1 MSKHESPP
9 PMTVAGPPHRAG
21 FLTLAGRTNVGK
33 STLLNRIVGQ
43 KVAIVSPKPQTT
55 RRRIVG
61 IRSDPDAQIIL
72 IDTPGFHQARRPLNR
87 RMIDAAWRCVA
98 EGEVIAVVVEAR
110 NALDP
115 RDREVL
121 QEVARVERPI
131 VVVINK
137 IDRGGRERTLPL
149 AQEAHRIL
157 PAAEIVPISALTGE
171 NVDELIR
178 VIKLLLPESPS
189 LMSEDEYTDQT
200 ERMIAEEI
208 VREKIFLK
216 MREEIPFST
225 AVMVEQFIEE
235 GELTRITA
243 VILVARESHKGMMI
257 GAGGRQLKQIG
268 TEARLELEQLLGRRI
283 FLSLR
288 VKVEPGW
295 TDDPRKLK
303 ELGF

>member
-1 MSKHESPP
+1 MSKLESPLP
-9 PMTVAGPPHRAG
+9 TIIPQPPHRAG

-72 IDTPGFHQARRPLNR
+72 IDTPGFHQARRSLNH

-98 EGEVIAVVVEAR
+98 EGEVVAVAIEAR

-121 QEVARVERPI
+121 QEIARIERPI
-131 VVVINK
+131 VIVINK

-149 AQEAHRIL
+149 AQAAHRIL
-157 PAAEIVPISALTGE
+157 PAAEIVPLSALTGE
-171 NVDELIR
+171 NVAELLR

-200 ERMIAEEI
+200 ERMIAEEL

-216 MREEIPFST
+216 MHEEIPFST
-225 AVMVEQFIEE
+225 AVIVEQFVEE
-235 GELTRITA
+235 GDLTRIA
-243 VILVARESHKGMMI
+243 AAILVARESHKGMMI

-268 TEARLELEQLLGRRI
+268 TEARLELEQLLSRRI

-303 ELGF
+303 ELGL